1 MMMALGLFIF
11 QLRTVPYQE
20 LQRQSEWRHAANS
33 RLGCRPVRQY
43 IGPGNDSI
51 TLSGTLKP
59 EITGGPVTLDML
71 RVMADTGRAWLLM
84 EGSGKIYGMYV
95 IEKISETKKDFF
107 KDGAARTIDFTIEL
121 ARIDDSRMDL
131 LGDIVSVV
139 KGATL

>member
-33 RLGCRPVRQY
+33 RLGRRPVRQY

-95 IEKISETKKDFF
+95 IEKIGETKKDFF

-139 KGATL
+139 KGAML